1 MAKNRNRRTQ
11 TIPENETAAAR
22 FIRVVTPRV
31 NKAVK
36 AIDVIGFCT
45 GSSYEHTP
53 AQVKQIHDNLAAAL
67 ERLGKRFLGKAD
79 SGGGF
84 EFK

>member
-1 MAKNRNRRTQ
+1 MAKNRKRRTQ
-11 TIPENETAAAR
+11 EIPENETNAAR

-45 GSSYEHTP
+45 GSAYEHTP
-53 AQVKQIHDNLAAAL
+53 AQVKQIHDVLAESL
-67 ERLGKRFLGKAD
+67 SRLGKKFIGQA
-79 SGGGF
+79 GGDAGF
-84 EFK
+84 GFK